1 MEENKTTETVNVE
14 ELRKQIEELTS
25 QNKNLKSTLSERNSE
40 AAQRKREAEEWKN
53 KFQSTL
59 SDQEKAEAKRKEETE
74 TMAAKLKALERTN
87 AISEHKAKYLAMGYT
102 EELAQSSAEAMV
114 DGNSDVLYANMSTFI
129 TANTE
134 KVKAE
139 MLKEQPK
146 VSSGQTPAVDEN
158 QQQLSEM
165 MKYAF

>member
-1 MEENKTTETVNVE
+1 MEEITVET
-14 ELRKQIEELTS
+14 LQKQIEELTA

-40 AAQRKREAEEWKN
+40 AAQRKRDAEEWKT
-53 KFQSTL
+53 KYESTL
-59 SDQEKAEAKRKEETE
+59 SDQEKAEAKQKEEVE
-74 TMAAKLKALERTN
+74 TMAAKLQALERTN

-114 DGNSDVLYANMSTFI
+114 DGNSDVIYQNMSAFI
-129 TANTE
+129 SANTE

-139 MLKEQPK
+139 MLKTQPT
-146 VSSGQTPAVDEN
+146 VSSGEHPAVDEN
-158 QQQLSEM
+158 QRQKDEM

>member
-1 MEENKTTETVNVE
+1 MEENTVET
-14 ELRKQIEELTS
+14 LQKQIEELTA

-40 AAQRKREAEEWKN
+40 AAQRKRDAEEWKT
-53 KFQSTL
+53 KYESTL
-59 SDQEKAEAKRKEETE
+59 SDQEKAEAKQKEEVE
-74 TMAAKLKALERTN
+74 TMAAKLQALERTN

-114 DGNSDVLYANMSTFI
+114 DGNSDVIYQNMSAFI
-129 TANTE
+129 SANTE

-139 MLKEQPK
+139 MLKTQPT
-146 VSSGQTPAVDEN
+146 VSSGEHPAVDEN
-158 QQQLSEM
+158 QRQKDEM